1 MEFKNKDFFSNA
13 KKKVPDLP
21 SNKKECI
28 WDIAEYT
35 VEPTQKNGVCHGN
48 YDCTTGHTLLI

>member
-1 MEFKNKDFFSNA
+1 MPRKN
-13 KKKVPDLP
+13 VRDLP

-48 YDCTTGHTLLI
+48 YDCTTGHTLVI